1 MDGHKVDSMRNKN
14 FNLLLSGQLVSQTG
28 DRFYMLA
35 LSFMVL
41 ETTGSAAKMG
51 VVLFAGMLP
60 LVAAGLFSG
69 VVVDRADRKAIIIVT
84 DILRGVIVSVVSLLY
99 AQGALTF
106 GLILVAQV
114 LLGLNSAFFNPTIP
128 SVIPMIVPKDD
139 LSKANAKTQFV
150 SGFANIAGPALG
162 GILVSFYGY
171 FVVFALNAVSYFA
184 SAFFECFLKIPSVKT
199 EDHESFVSAFK
210 EGYRTI
216 CADRKLLI
224 ILFMVFVIHFFVGSI
239 EVAIPVIAD
248 HLPGSGPANMGY
260 IQTAFG
266 AGAVMMALVLSFY
279 SIRGREAFMLFAA
292 VTVIGMLLTLIG
304 LSGLS
309 AADLILYLVLF
320 LLVSASI
327 ILAATSF
334 QSLIQ
339 ADTAPEMTGRVFGV
353 VSSVGNFSIP
363 FAMLVYGFLLE
374 YGNSHLLLS
383 LSGLMII
390 LVTVLSSWFYRRGAV
405 AIAGCARG
413 HGKNMATRF

>member
-1 MDGHKVDSMRNKN
+1 MPNLN
-14 FNLLLSGQLVSQTG
+14 LNLLLSGQLVSQTG
-28 DRFYMLA
+28 DKFYMLA

-60 LVAAGLFSG
+60 IVAVGLFSG
-69 VVVDRADRKAIIIVT
+69 VVVDRVDRKAIIIVT

-106 GLILVAQV
+106 GLILASQV
-114 LLGLNSAFFNPTIP
+114 LLGLNSAFFNPAIP
-128 SVIPMIVPKDD
+128 SLIPMIVPKGD
-139 LSKANAKTQFV
+139 LSQANAKTQFA

-162 GILVSFYGY
+162 GILVSIYGY
-171 FVVFALNAVSYFA
+171 SVVFALNAASYFA
-184 SAFFECFLKIPSVKT
+184 AAFFECFLKIPSVKT
-199 EDHESFVSAFK
+199 EAHESFVSAFK

-216 CADRKLLI
+216 YADRKLLI

-266 AGAVMMALVLSFY
+266 AGAVIMALALSFF
-279 SIRGREAFMLFAA
+279 SIGGREAFMLFAA
-292 VTVIGMLLTLIG
+292 VALIG
-304 LSGLS
+304 IFLSLISLSGLLAS
-309 AADLILYLVLF
+309 DLIPYMVLF

-339 ADTAPEMTGRVFGV
+339 ANTALEITGRVFGV

-374 YGNSHLLLS
+374 YCNSHLLLGI
-383 LSGLMII
+383 SGLIII
-390 LVTVLSSWFYRRGAV
+390 LVTVFSHLLYRKRGAV
-405 AIAGCARG
+405 MMVWARG
-413 HGKNMATRF
+413 E

>member
-1 MDGHKVDSMRNKN
+1 MRNLN
-14 FNLLLSGQLVSQTG
+14 LNLLLSGQLVSQTG
-28 DRFYMLA
+28 DKFYMLA

-41 ETTGSAAKMG
+41 ETTGSAVKMG

-60 LVAAGLFSG
+60 IVAVGLFSG
-69 VVVDRADRKAIIIVT
+69 VVVDRVDRKAIIIVT

-106 GLILVAQV
+106 GLILASQV
-114 LLGLNSAFFNPTIP
+114 LLGINSAFFNPTIP
-128 SVIPMIVPKDD
+128 SVIPMIVPKAD
-139 LSKANAKTQFV
+139 LSQANAKTQFV

-162 GILVSFYGY
+162 GILVALYGY
-171 FVVFALNAVSYFA
+171 FVVFALNGVSYFA
-184 SAFFECFLKIPSVKT
+184 SAFFESFLKIPSVKT
-199 EDHESFVSAFK
+199 EVHESFVSSFK

-216 CADRKLLI
+216 YADCKLLI
-224 ILFMVFVIHFFVGSI
+224 VLFMVFVIHFFVGSI

-266 AGAVMMALVLSFY
+266 AGAVIMALALSFF
-279 SIRGREAFMLFAA
+279 SIRGREASMLFAA
-292 VTVIGMLLTLIG
+292 VALIG
-304 LSGLS
+304 IFLSFISLSGLLAS
-309 AADLILYLVLF
+309 DLIPYMVFF

-339 ADTAPEMTGRVFGV
+339 ANTAPEMTGRVFGV

-363 FAMLVYGFLLE
+363 LAMLVYGFMLE
-374 YGNSHLLLS
+374 YCNSHLILG

-390 LVTVLSSWFYRRGAV
+390 LVTVLSHLLYRKRGAV
-405 AIAGCARG
+405 MMVWARG
-413 HGKNMATRF
+413 E

>member
-1 MDGHKVDSMRNKN
+1 MRNIN
-14 FNLLLSGQLVSQTG
+14 LNLLLSGQLVSQTG
-28 DRFYMLA
+28 DKFYMLA

-41 ETTGSAAKMG
+41 ETTGSAARMG

-69 VVVDRADRKAIIIVT
+69 VVVDRVDRKAVIIVT
-84 DILRGVIVSVVSLLY
+84 DILRGVIVSVVSFLY
-99 AQGALTF
+99 LRGALTF
-106 GLILVAQV
+106 GLILASQV
-114 LLGLNSAFFNPTIP
+114 LLGLNSAFFNPAIP
-128 SVIPMIVPKDD
+128 SVIPMIVPKAE

-162 GILVSFYGY
+162 GILVSIYGY
-171 FVVFALNAVSYFA
+171 FIVFALNAASYFA
-184 SAFFECFLKIPSVKT
+184 SAFFECFLNIPSVKT
-199 EDHESFVSAFK
+199 EAHESFVAAFK

-216 CADRKLLI
+216 YADRKLLV

-248 HLPGSGPANMGY
+248 LLPGSGPANMGY

-266 AGAVMMALVLSFY
+266 AGAVIMALVLSFF
-279 SIRGREAFMLFAA
+279 SIRSREASMLFVA
-292 VTVIGMLLTLIG
+292 VALIGLFLSLIG
-304 LSGLS
+304 LSEIT
-309 AADLILYLVLF
+309 AAYLIPYLVLF

-374 YGNSHLLLS
+374 YCNSHLLLS

-390 LVTVLSSWFYRRGAV
+390 SVTVLSSWVYRKGET
-405 AIAGCARG
+405 AITVCVR
-413 HGKNMATRF
+413 R